1 MTKNYTLLFL
11 CFVLVLIIKN
21 NFWSNA
27 ENTPAR
33 TNVPVKQNNS
43 EREEKV
49 AAEYSDGLQEVHVYN
64 KKTGE
69 GIVVYRKEHEIER
82 RTRNIRFVQK
92 TTTPNFDSPKDYD
105 NFMKREQEQKKRI
118 QDFIKSDARREQR
131 ELQKQRNEKY
141 KRGND

>member
-1 MTKNYTLLFL
+1 
-11 CFVLVLIIKN
+11 VLVFIIKN

-118 QDFIKSDARREQR
+118 QDFIKSDVRREQR

-141 KRGND
+141 KRGNN